1 MSNENFV
8 KTTVVQ
14 IPSVVDLVTFHDDLD
29 ADDVVDMLS
38 GVYSFIEN
46 CSYSETISED
56 GQTKT
61 IVFTEKLG
69 TKGGN

>member
-1 MSNENFV
+1 MAITS
-8 KTTVVQ
+8 TVVQ

-29 ADDVVDMLS
+29 VDDVVDMLS

-46 CSYSETISED
+46 CSFSETVSED

-61 IVFTEKLG
+61 IIFTEKLG
-69 TKGGN
+69 TKGV